1 MTHISIIESSLSI
14 DINNEEKE
22 TKKLR
27 INDINWDNEI
37 NKKKEKIDN
46 NIVYEKTDKSTI
58 NESNRKKEMTK
69 RIYSKIKRS
78 NNNSQLKKK
87 RYNTVDKNK
96 ESEELYFSIEN
107 VRPLL
112 IKNFIIIIK
121 IAIYEPNILKK
132 LTRVN
137 IYFFIVVKEQMDV
150 FVQLN
155 ITKKK
160 KMDYL

>member
-1 MTHISIIESSLSI
+1 MTHISIIESLLSI

-58 NESNRKKEMTK
+58 NESNIKKEMTK

-96 ESEELYFSIEN
+96 ESEELYFSIEK
-107 VRPLL
+107 VRPLSD
-112 IKNFIIIIK
+112 KNFIIIIK
-121 IAIYEPNILKK
+121 IAYTSQIY
-132 LTRVN
+132 
-137 IYFFIVVKEQMDV
+137 
-150 FVQLN
+150 
-155 ITKKK
+155 
-160 KMDYL
+160 

>member
-1 MTHISIIESSLSI
+1 LTHISIIESLLSI

-58 NESNRKKEMTK
+58 NESNIKKEMTK

-107 VRPLL
+107 VRPLSD
-112 IKNFIIIIK
+112 KNFIIIIK
-121 IAIYEPNILKK
+121 IAYTSQIY
-132 LTRVN
+132 
-137 IYFFIVVKEQMDV
+137 
-150 FVQLN
+150 
-155 ITKKK
+155 
-160 KMDYL
+160 

>member
-1 MTHISIIESSLSI
+1 MTYISIIESLLSI

-37 NKKKEKIDN
+37 NKKLEKIDN

-58 NESNRKKEMTK
+58 NESNIKKEMTK

-87 RYNTVDKNK
+87 D
-96 ESEELYFSIEN
+96 IIQ
-107 VRPLL
+107 L
-112 IKNFIIIIK
+112 IKIK
-121 IAIYEPNILKK
+121 K
-132 LTRVN
+132 
-137 IYFFIVVKEQMDV
+137 VKNYIFQ
-150 FVQLN
+150 
-155 ITKKK
+155 
-160 KMDYL
+160 

>member
-1 MTHISIIESSLSI
+1 MTHISIIESLLSI

-58 NESNRKKEMTK
+58 NESNIKKEMTK

-107 VRPLL
+107 VRPLSD
-112 IKNFIIIIK
+112 KNFIIIIK
-121 IAIYEPNILKK
+121 IAYTSQIY
-132 LTRVN
+132 
-137 IYFFIVVKEQMDV
+137 
-150 FVQLN
+150 
-155 ITKKK
+155 
-160 KMDYL
+160 